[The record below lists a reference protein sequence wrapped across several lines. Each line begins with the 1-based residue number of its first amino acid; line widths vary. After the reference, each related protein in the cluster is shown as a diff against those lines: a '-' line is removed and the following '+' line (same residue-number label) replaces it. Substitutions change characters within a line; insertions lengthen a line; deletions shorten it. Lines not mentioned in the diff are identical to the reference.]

1 MPTFDELISELC
13 VEKGIKLTSIS
24 KDWIKVLERDNEIHY
39 IISHKFDLNN
49 NAIAT
54 ILDDKYAFYE
64 LMALKKNPIIK
75 HHIIFRNYD
84 PDYIKELY
92 ELYNRNIVIKAN
104 LGTCGKEVF
113 HETDL
118 IKIYQLLDELLIKNY
133 SLSIC
138 PYIKI
143 KNEYRVIILDSQIL
157 LMYGKIK
164 PAVIGDGTKT
174 LAELLTEFN
183 PYYFSK
189 KKNIPD
195 LVPKKGENYEYNW
208 QFNLSKGANIFMDIP
223 PSLEKRISDLALKVA
238 HEINVSFCSIDI
250 ILDEQDNL
258 YLMEVNSGV
267 MMDNFMHIHP
277 NGVSIAKYV
286 YGSAINKM
294 FAK

>member
-1 MPTFDELISELC
+1 MPTFEELISELC
-13 VEKGIKLTSIS
+13 IEKGIKLTTIS
-24 KDWIKVLERDNEIHY
+24 KNWIKVLERDNQIHY

-49 NAIAT
+49 NSIAT

-64 LMALKKNPIIK
+64 LMSLKKNPIIK
-75 HHIIFRNYD
+75 HHIIFRNYNRA
-84 PDYIKELY
+84 YIKELY
-92 ELYNRNIVIKAN
+92 ELYEHNLVIKAN

-113 HETDL
+113 YETDL
-118 IKIYQLLDELLIKNY
+118 LKIYQLLDKLLIKNY

-164 PAVIGDGTKT
+164 PAVIGDGKKT
-174 LAELLTEFN
+174 LRELLIEFN
-183 PYYFSK
+183 PHYFGN
-189 KKNIPD
+189 KKNIPNIV
-195 LVPKKGENYEYNW
+195 LNKEEKYEYNW
-208 QFNLSKGANIFMDIP
+208 QFNLSKGANIFMEIAS
-223 PSLEKRISDLALKVA
+223 SLEKRIADLALKVA
-238 HEINVSFCSIDI
+238 KEINVSFCSIDI

-258 YLMEVNSGV
+258 YLMEANSGV

-277 NGVSIAKYV
+277 NGVNIAKYI